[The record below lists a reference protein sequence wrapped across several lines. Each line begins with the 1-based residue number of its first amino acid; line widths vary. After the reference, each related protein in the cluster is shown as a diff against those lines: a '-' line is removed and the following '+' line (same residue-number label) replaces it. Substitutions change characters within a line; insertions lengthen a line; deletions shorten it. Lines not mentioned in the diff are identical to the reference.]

1 MAIQQLNSKEIETV
15 SGGLG
20 LATVLRSAL
29 PGLGTLV
36 ADVLTVLKDA
46 LVSPVGGGMPQ
57 VGGVLGAVLFSLL
70 S

>member
-1 MAIQQLNSKEIETV
+1 MAIQQLNSKEIETI

-20 LATVLRSAL
+20 LATVLRSTL

-36 ADVLTVLKDA
+36 ADVLTVVKDA
-46 LVSPVGGGMPQ
+46 VVSPVGGGMPQ